1 MNEKHKEAIQLI
13 SYLLD
18 VMNCYDSGTPLFEA
32 AQSEAAEYLDQY
44 VEYTEEDGNVVLKS
58 SVEDQPESV
67 FPEDQNPRDHESYT
81 SLDTF
86 NAAMIAEGTEQPES
100 IEQYYA
106 AWQILVDTGYAWT
119 LQGWFGR
126 TATSLLENNL
136 IQPGSRR
143 EYLLKRGVQS

>member
-1 MNEKHKEAIQLI
+1 MTEKHKEAIQLI

-32 AQSEAAEYLDQY
+32 AQSEAEEYLDQY
-44 VEYTEEDGNVVLKS
+44 VAYTEEDGNVVLKS
-58 SVEDQPESV
+58 NEESV
-67 FPEDQNPRDHESYT
+67 FPEDQNPRDHDSYT

-86 NAAMIAEGTEQPES
+86 NAAMIAEGVQQPES

-106 AWQILVDTGYAWT
+106 AWQILVDTGLAWT

-143 EYLLKRGVQS
+143 EYLLKRGAQS